1 MRDKNT
7 FEAPDTVA
15 SREFELTIGNGN
27 LEFTIPACS
36 VLHITVE
43 E

>member
-1 MRDKNT
+1 MKIYYLIHLPGN
-7 FEAPDTVA
+7 EYVI
-15 SREFELTIGNGN
+15 ELTIGNGN
-27 LEFTIPACS
+27 LKFTIPACS